1 MSFREN
7 INRCVFFILLFYQI
21 VTGLEND
28 MLDSTGLIMVQYRT
42 VILPFRDINMLIGY
56 VDERIN

>member
-7 INRCVFFILLFYQI
+7 IHRCVFFILLFYQI

-28 MLDSTGLIMVQYRT
+28 KLDITGLIMVQYRT
-42 VILPFRDINMLIGY
+42 VILPFRLINMLIGY